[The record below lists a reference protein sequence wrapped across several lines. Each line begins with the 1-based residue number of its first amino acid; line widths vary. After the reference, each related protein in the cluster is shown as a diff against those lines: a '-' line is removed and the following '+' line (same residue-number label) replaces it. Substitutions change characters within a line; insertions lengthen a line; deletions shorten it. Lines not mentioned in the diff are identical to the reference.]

1 MIKKLLK
8 HISFRWNLNP
18 YSALRSRYRFGNSE
32 GKLPLCWPMRGRVL
46 IVTYVSAPHG
56 EQAEGQRPASGRE
69 ETGEVVSEGKMGAH
83 HLHAEQNTYRR
94 GGGKGRKTGG

>member
-1 MIKKLLK
+1 M
-8 HISFRWNLNP
+8 
-18 YSALRSRYRFGNSE
+18 
-32 GKLPLCWPMRGRVL
+32 L
-46 IVTYVSAPHG
+46 IVTYVSTPHG

-94 GGGKGRKTGG
+94 GEETGENRELSVRKRLETKRQNTPNNIRFSHNPQV